1 METTYKS
8 LIDKAYEAMHYAYTP
23 YSKFNVGAAL
33 LTSTDEVY
41 TGCNIESAS
50 YGATNCAERTALF
63 KAVSEGHR
71 AFKAIAVVGEA
82 RVPTYPCGICRQ
94 MLMEFGDMDVLLDKN
109 GTLVIHRLSELLP
122 HSFTAADLFQL

>member
-1 METTYKS
+1 MRF
-8 LIDKAYEAMHYAYTP
+8 AYTP

-33 LTSTDEVY
+33 MTSSGEVY

-71 AFKAIAVVGEA
+71 SFKAIAVVG
-82 RVPTYPCGICRQ
+82 
-94 MLMEFGDMDVLLDKN
+94 
-109 GTLVIHRLSELLP
+109 
-122 HSFTAADLFQL
+122 

>member
-1 METTYKS
+1 METTYKN
-8 LIDKAYEAMHYAYTP
+8 LIDKAYEAMRYAYTP
-23 YSKFNVGAAL
+23 YSKFKVGAAL
-33 LTSTDEVY
+33 LTDTDEVY

-82 RVPTYPCGICRQ
+82 KVPTYPCGICRQ
-94 MLMEFGDMDVLLDKN
+94 MLMEFGDMDVLLDQN

-122 HSFTAADLFQL
+122 HSFTASDLFQL